1 MVRPD
6 LASFRVLSASGACVP
21 LVREVL
27 ADLDTPLATFL
38 KVDDG
43 ETTFLFESAEGEE
56 HWGRFSFI
64 GIGARAR
71 LLARNGR
78 VELRRGEEVE
88 IIELPQDHSLDPLSY
103 LRTLLTELRPVEVP
117 GLPRFSGGAVGY
129 LSYDWV
135 RYVER
140 LPEQNPDTLG
150 IPDCFFVVPE
160 TVLVHDRRR
169 QRLMIIHPVTVG
181 DPERVDAAYAGG
193 VAAIEGVLERLAQP
207 ITSPAASTGGVHVEP
222 TECASDVSAG
232 ETEVRSNTT
241 RKRYCEVVKKA
252 QEYIQAGDVF
262 QVVPSQRLRVQ
273 LDTDPLSIYRQLRVI
288 NPSPYLFFLRCA
300 DHVVVGSSPEILVRL
315 EGDTIELRPIAGTRP
330 RGETPEEDRQLEAEL
345 LADPKE
351 LAEHVMLVDLGRNDI
366 GRVAEIGSV
375 EVDEFQ
381 VIERYS
387 HVMHIVSNVRG
398 RLRPECDAIDLL
410 RATFP
415 AGTLTGAPKIRAM
428 EIIEELEPER
438 RGLYGGSVG
447 YVDYYGNMD
456 MCIAIRTLLI
466 KDGHVYVQAGGGVV
480 ADSDPE
486 LEYQESLHKARG
498 PLQAIELARQSEDV

>member
-6 LASFRVLSASGACVP
+6 LASFRALSARGTVVP

-64 GIGARAR
+64 GFGARAT
-71 LLARNGR
+71 LVARNGR
-78 VELRRGEEVE
+78 VEIRRGGETET
-88 IIELPQDHSLDPLSY
+88 IELPRDRSVDPLST
-103 LRTLLTELRPVEVP
+103 LRTLIAELRPVEVP

-129 LSYDWV
+129 VSYDWV

-140 LPEQNPDTLG
+140 LPEENPDTLG
-150 IPDCFFVVPE
+150 IPDCFFTVPR
-160 TVLVHDRRR
+160 TVLVHDRKL
-169 QRLMIIHPVTVG
+169 QRLTIIHPVAVEEP
-181 DPERVDAAYAGG
+181 DCAERAYEQGLAE
-193 VAAIEGVLERLAQP
+193 IDQVLERLARP
-207 ITSPAASTGGVHVEP
+207 IPSATRASEA
-222 TECASDVSAG
+222 EAG
-232 ETEVRSNTT
+232 ADELVPDEMEVRSNTT
-241 RKRYCEVVKKA
+241 RERYCEVVKKA
-252 QEYIQAGDVF
+252 KEYIQAGDIF
-262 QVVPSQRLRVQ
+262 QVVPSQRLRVP
-273 LDTDPLSIYRQLRVI
+273 LESDPVSIYRQLRVL
-288 NPSPYLFFLRCA
+288 NPSPYLFFMRCD
-300 DHVVVGSSPEILVRL
+300 DHIVVGSSPEILVRL
-315 EGDTIELRPIAGTRP
+315 EGDAIELRPIAGTRP
-330 RGETPEEDRQLEAEL
+330 RGATPEQDRQLEAEL
-345 LADPKE
+345 LSDPKE

-366 GRVAEIGSV
+366 GRVSEIGSV
-375 EVDEFQ
+375 EVNEFET
-381 VIERYS
+381 IERYS

-398 RLRPECDAIDLL
+398 KLRPDCDAIDLL

-428 EIIEELEPER
+428 EIIEEVEPER

-447 YVDYYGNMD
+447 YIDYHGNMD

-466 KDGHVYVQAGGGVV
+466 KDDQVYVQAGGGVV

-486 LEYQESLHKARG
+486 LEYEESLHKARG
-498 PLQAIELARQSEDV
+498 PLQAIERARRGPGA

>member
-6 LASFRVLSASGACVP
+6 LASFRALAARGPIVP

-64 GIGARAR
+64 GFGACATLIAR
-71 LLARNGR
+71 DGR
-78 VELRRGEEVE
+78 VEITRDGERE
-88 IIELPQDHSLDPLSY
+88 IIELPRDHSVDPLSH
-103 LRTLLTELRPVEVP
+103 LRTLIAELRPVELP
-117 GLPRFSGGAVGY
+117 GLPRFAGGAVGY

-140 LPEQNPDTLG
+140 LPEENPDTLG
-150 IPDCFFVVPE
+150 IPDCFFTVPR
-160 TVLVHDRRR
+160 TVLVHDRKL
-169 QRLMIIHPVTVG
+169 QRLTIIHPVRVE
-181 DPERVDAAYAGG
+181 DPKQTDAAYTEGLAEL
-193 VAAIEGVLERLAQP
+193 EGVLERLAQP
-207 ITSPAASTGGVHVEP
+207 LRPP
-222 TECASDVSAG
+222 DVSAG
-232 ETEVRSNTT
+232 ESCGGGTEVHSNTT
-241 RKRYCEVVKKA
+241 KERYCELVKRAK
-252 QEYIQAGDVF
+252 EYIQAGDVF
-262 QVVPSQRLRVQ
+262 QVVPSQRLSVP
-273 LDTDPLSIYRQLRVI
+273 LETDPVSIYRQLRVV
-288 NPSPYLFFLRCA
+288 NPSPYLFFLRCG

-315 EGDTIELRPIAGTRP
+315 EDRNIELRPIAGTRP
-330 RGETPEEDRQLEAEL
+330 RGATLEEDRRLEAEL
-345 LADPKE
+345 LSDPKE
-351 LAEHVMLVDLGRNDI
+351 LAEHLMLVDLGRNDI
-366 GRVAEIGSV
+366 GRVSEIGSV

-398 RLRPECDAIDLL
+398 TLRPECDAIDLL

-428 EIIEELEPER
+428 EIIEELETER

-447 YVDYYGNMD
+447 YIDYRGNMD

-466 KDGHVYVQAGGGVV
+466 KDGYVYVQAGGGVV

-486 LEYQESLHKARG
+486 LEYEESLYKARG
-498 PLQAIELARQSEDV
+498 PLQAVELAGRSEEA

>member
-6 LASFRVLSASGACVP
+6 LASFRALAARGPIVP

-64 GIGARAR
+64 GFGACAT
-71 LLARNGR
+71 LIARNGR
-78 VELRRGEEVE
+78 VEITRDGERE
-88 IIELPQDHSLDPLSY
+88 IIELPRDHSVDPLSH
-103 LRTLLTELRPVEVP
+103 LRRLIAELRPVELP
-117 GLPRFSGGAVGY
+117 ELPRFAGGAVGY

-140 LPEQNPDTLG
+140 LPEENPDTLG
-150 IPDCFFVVPE
+150 IPDCFFTVPR
-160 TVLVHDRRR
+160 TVLVHDRKL
-169 QRLMIIHPVTVG
+169 QRLTIIHPVRVG
-181 DPERVDAAYAGG
+181 DKKQAETAYTKGLAEIER
-193 VAAIEGVLERLAQP
+193 VLERLAQP
-207 ITSPAASTGGVHVEP
+207 LHP
-222 TECASDVSAG
+222 SDVSTG
-232 ETEVRSNTT
+232 EPPRDDTEVHSNTT
-241 RKRYCEVVKKA
+241 KERYCELVKRAK
-252 QEYIQAGDVF
+252 EYIQAGDVF
-262 QVVPSQRLRVQ
+262 QVVPSQRLSVP
-273 LDTDPLSIYRQLRVI
+273 LETDPVSIYRQLRVI
-288 NPSPYLFFLRCA
+288 NPSPYLFFLRCG

-315 EGDTIELRPIAGTRP
+315 EDDNIELRPIAGTRP
-330 RGETPEEDRQLEAEL
+330 RGATPEEDRRLEAEL
-345 LADPKE
+345 LSDPKE
-351 LAEHVMLVDLGRNDI
+351 LAEHLMLVDLGRNDI
-366 GRVAEIGSV
+366 GRVSKIGSV
-375 EVDEFQ
+375 EVNEFQ

-398 RLRPECDAIDLL
+398 KLRPECDAIDLL

-447 YVDYYGNMD
+447 YIDHRGNMD

-466 KDGHVYVQAGGGVV
+466 KDGQVYVQAGGGVV

-486 LEYQESLHKARG
+486 LEYQESLYKARG
-498 PLQAIELARQSEDV
+498 PLQAVELAGRGEEA